1 MGRIAGIPN
10 KVTADIKK
18 NLQSIIDGVLFS
30 IDINKLDANQK
41 IKLLQISL
49 QYAIPRLKYTSEHQS
64 EYPTDIQINILK
76 SNGELKSN
84 IEALSE
90 KKHND

>member
-49 QYAIPRLKYTSEHQS
+49 QYAITRLKHTSEHQS